1 MSRRRGRGQGNR
13 RGGFGRANRKSL
25 SSSTRGSSKS
35 ARTARRNSRLNAKRG
50 TSRTGKLKINVNA
63 RRAAKHLSN
72 SRVAKALGLSG
83 IGNRI
88 TKRIPKSWKVRAN
101 LKTAIKSK
109 IGEKNYRQTSANN
122 PGSGRRLT
130 DQQIADY
137 DFYSKYNPQGITVSQ
152 AKKMYA
158 NQLKEGATLEQ
169 AMRSN
174 KAETTFF
181 DALIPD
187 REEPVRSIRS
197 KTPGGLGRIRRIP
210 KPRAIRGIPDRGR
223 PPRGGPEPD
232 AIAMM
237 YENILGRK
245 ADQGGLDYWK
255 DELSSGRQNLEAIRR
270 NFVRSKEFQGR
281 SDADK
286 RSALRGIKQ
295 RRAARGE
302 KVGVSRIVEELD
314 RRGIR
319 HSNTGPKRLPPRF
332 WGTHAHTRDGKVR
345 NLRKTLAATMAA
357 RGI

>member
-1 MSRRRGRGQGNR
+1 
-13 RGGFGRANRKSL
+13 
-25 SSSTRGSSKS
+25 
-35 ARTARRNSRLNAKRG
+35 
-50 TSRTGKLKINVNA
+50 
-63 RRAAKHLSN
+63 
-72 SRVAKALGLSG
+72 
-83 IGNRI
+83 
-88 TKRIPKSWKVRAN
+88 
-101 LKTAIKSK
+101 
-109 IGEKNYRQTSANN
+109 
-122 PGSGRRLT
+122 
-130 DQQIADY
+130 
-137 DFYSKYNPQGITVSQ
+137 
-152 AKKMYA
+152 
-158 NQLKEGATLEQ
+158 
-169 AMRSN
+169 
-174 KAETTFF
+174 ETTFF